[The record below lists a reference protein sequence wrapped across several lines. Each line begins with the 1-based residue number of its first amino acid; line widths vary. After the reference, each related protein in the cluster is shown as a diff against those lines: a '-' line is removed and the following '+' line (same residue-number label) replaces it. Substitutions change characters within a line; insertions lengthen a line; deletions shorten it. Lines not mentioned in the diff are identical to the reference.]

1 MSGTAF
7 VFVQPENQGR
17 IQNAIHVTHDLFII
31 AQDSGPVRSGIQNQA
46 RIIRMHTVQSAWGS
60 RPPDVHSPSLQQRL
74 HGVVAAWPQGSVDKK
89 DRIHALLKDRVAPL
103 RWWRFSRI

>member
-1 MSGTAF
+1 
-7 VFVQPENQGR
+7 
-17 IQNAIHVTHDLFII
+17 
-31 AQDSGPVRSGIQNQA
+31 
-46 RIIRMHTVQSAWGS
+46 MHTVQSAWGS

-103 RWWRFSRI
+103 RWWRFSRIWIVPIQLASIQAAPRNPPPLATPDATECQT